1 MAKPLKVRRT
11 LIASAK
17 LEEIYE
23 YSCNHWGETVA
34 EKYLMDIEAVIQQA
48 ALDRGGLKRN
58 PQYSARFTYSPARRH
73 LIFFDVKKDTL
84 FVATVFHGVMNIKE
98 RLEEEM
104 AIIQRE
110 IDKDK

>member
-1 MAKPLKVRRT
+1 MVKSLKVRRT

-23 YSCNHWGETVA
+23 YSSDHWGESVT

-48 ALDRGGLKRN
+48 AIDHGGLKRN
-58 PQYSARFTYSPARRH
+58 REYSTRFSYSPARQH

-84 FVATVFHGVMNIKE
+84 FVATVFHGVMDIKE
-98 RLEEEM
+98 RLADEM
-104 AIIQRE
+104 ATIQRE
-110 IDKDK
+110 IKEIK